1 MKISIRIFI
10 LMSSPIEILAVI
22 ALESNNL
29 LDTGHVV
36 SANPTKLRS
45 LAICLL
51 PRLQKVTKI
60 VIVKHTFDIVSNL
73 LGRLAEI
80 KLRAETSNFGIR
92 RRYLFNKPN
101 VHIFLIFCKKLKII

>member
-45 LAICLL
+45 
-51 PRLQKVTKI
+51 
-60 VIVKHTFDIVSNL
+60 FS
-73 LGRLAEI
+73 
-80 KLRAETSNFGIR
+80 
-92 RRYLFNKPN
+92 YLFASK
-101 VHIFLIFCKKLKII
+101 VAKGH

>member
-1 MKISIRIFI
+1 MACKHRFQLNLLLTLNDCMMKISIRIFI

-45 LAICLL
+45 
-51 PRLQKVTKI
+51 
-60 VIVKHTFDIVSNL
+60 FS
-73 LGRLAEI
+73 
-80 KLRAETSNFGIR
+80 
-92 RRYLFNKPN
+92 YLFASK
-101 VHIFLIFCKKLKII
+101 VAKGH